1 MNNINNAFGF
11 IDTNPNVI
19 YFDSASTC
27 LRHCSVVEGLEE
39 YTNNY
44 GVNLGRSFGKQAQ
57 DLGKKVDNIRAKVS
71 KVYGCK
77 NFFFTSSATD
87 SFNHIAELLLTD
99 KIIDSNLTPFE
110 NIVCGIDNHHASIL
124 PFLEK
129 GFAIQYIGLDKD
141 FNLDVDSFD
150 NIQSK
155 PALISLTMG
164 SNVVGNELKI
174 NEVKKIRK
182 MFPNSIITLDCTQ
195 YLSYSAIDFDEL
207 GVDFVVASF
216 HKMYGPTGLGIV
228 MYDKKYIGL
237 TPTRVG
243 GGIVKDVTGNGAIY
257 FDDGTQFEAGTS
269 NLDAIIGLDKLLD
282 FLVQDVYNHKTL
294 DFGAMY
300 KLDNFEFFTC
310 PTSRK
315 IISFKHKVHNNFDLA
330 NYLAMHNMI
339 VRVGMHCCNPL
350 MHYLKLED
358 GLVRVSVGI
367 YNTQDDVDKLVKVLL
382 DYYS

>member
-1 MNNINNAFGF
+1 MTNINNDFGF
-11 IDTNPNVI
+11 IENNPETI
-19 YFDSASTC
+19 YFDSASTS
-27 LRHCSVVEGLEE
+27 LRHVSVVDGVKE

-44 GVNLGRSFGKQAQ
+44 GVNLGRSFGIQA
-57 DLGKKVDNIRAKVS
+57 GKLSNKIDKIRSKIS

-87 SFNHIAELLLTD
+87 SFNHIAELLIAN
-99 KIIDSNLTPFE
+99 KIIDPNSSPFE

-129 GFAIQYIGLDKD
+129 GFAIQYIGLDND
-141 FNLDVDSFD
+141 FNLDIESFE

-164 SNVVGNELKI
+164 SNVLGNKLKI
-174 NEVKKIRK
+174 SDIKRIRK

-195 YLSYSAIDFDEL
+195 YLSYAAIDFDEL
-207 GVDFVVASF
+207 GVDFVIASF

-228 MYDKKYIGL
+228 MYNQKYINL

-243 GGIVKDVTGNGAIY
+243 GGIVKDVTVDGAIY
-257 FDDGTQFEAGTS
+257 FNDGTQFEAGTN

-282 FLVQDVYNHKTL
+282 FLVQDAYNHKTL
-294 DFGAMY
+294 DFSRIYA
-300 KLDNFEFFTC
+300 LDSYEFFTC

-315 IISFKHKVHNNFDLA
+315 IISFKHKVCNNFDLA
-330 NYLAMHNMI
+330 NYLAMNNMI

-358 GLVRVSVGI
+358 GLVRVSVGV
-367 YNTQDDVDKLVKVLL
+367 YNTQEDIDKLCELL
-382 DYYS
+382 VQY

>member
-1 MNNINNAFGF
+1 MNNTNNSFGF
-11 IDTNPNVI
+11 IDNNPDII

-27 LRHCSVVEGLEE
+27 LRHNSVIEGVEE
-39 YTNNY
+39 YCNNY

-57 DLGKKVDNIRAKVS
+57 DLGKKIDNIRAKVS

-87 SFNHIAELLLTD
+87 SFNHISELLLAN
-99 KIIDSNLTPFE
+99 KIIDPDSSPFE

-129 GFAIQYIGLDKD
+129 GFSIQYIGLDKH
-141 FNLDVDSFD
+141 FNLDVESFN

-174 NEVKKIRK
+174 SDVKKIRK

-195 YLSYSAIDFDEL
+195 YLSYSTIDFDEL
-207 GVDFVVASF
+207 GVDFVIASF
-216 HKMYGPTGLGIV
+216 HKMYGATGLGFV
-228 MYDKKYIGL
+228 MYDKKYLSL

-243 GGIVKDVTGNGAIY
+243 GGIVKDVTADGAIY
-257 FDDGTQFEAGTS
+257 FNDGTQFEAGTS

-282 FLVQDVYNHKTL
+282 FLVQDVYNYKTL
-294 DFGAMY
+294 DFIKIY
-300 KLDNFEFFTC
+300 ELDSYEFYTC

-330 NYLAMHNMI
+330 NYLALNNII

-358 GLVRVSVGI
+358 GLVRVSVGV
-367 YNTQDDVDKLVKVLL
+367 YNTQGDIDKLCELL
-382 DYYS
+382 KRY